1 MGSSDELR
9 RLGLHAL
16 ASRALLVTLFALFAW
31 ANFRHW
37 RDTGK
42 PSGLGTT
49 ALEAWAAVLFLVRRP
64 TACVSR
70 NAVAWI
76 AAPIGSFAMLF
87 ARPSSEGLP
96 ALPCELLQLAG
107 VFLALVSLATLG
119 RSFGL
124 VAANRGVKTRGPYR
138 VVRHPAYSGY
148 LVAYCGYVL
157 ANPTLP
163 NLALLVL
170 GTGFQLLRVH
180 EEERVLAGD
189 LRYQQYCGAVRYRM
203 IPRLY

>member
-1 MGSSDELR
+1 MGSSDGSHR
-9 RLGLHAL
+9 VGLQAV
-16 ASRALLVTLFALFAW
+16 AARALLVTLFGLFAW

-37 RDTGK
+37 QDTGR

-64 TACVSR
+64 TERVSR

-107 VFLALVSLATLG
+107 VFLALASLATLG
-119 RSFGL
+119 R
-124 VAANRGVKTRGPYR
+124 
-138 VVRHPAYSGY
+138 
-148 LVAYCGYVL
+148 
-157 ANPTLP
+157 
-163 NLALLVL
+163 
-170 GTGFQLLRVH
+170 
-180 EEERVLAGD
+180 
-189 LRYQQYCGAVRYRM
+189 
-203 IPRLY
+203 

>member
-1 MGSSDELR
+1 MGSSDEPR

-16 ASRALLVTLFALFAW
+16 ASRALLVLLFGLFAW

-49 ALEAWAAVLFLVRRP
+49 ALEAWAAVLFLIRRP
-64 TACVSR
+64 TERVSR

-76 AAPIGSFAMLF
+76 AAPIGSFAMLL

-107 VFLALVSLATLG
+107 VLLALASLATLG

-138 VVRHPAYSGY
+138 FVRHPAYSGY

-157 ANPTLP
+157 ANPAPP
-163 NLALLVL
+163 NVALLVL

-189 LRYQQYCGAVRYRM
+189 LLYQQYCGAVRYRM

>member
-9 RLGLHAL
+9 RLRLQAL
-16 ASRALLVTLFALFAW
+16 GSRALLVTLFVLFAW
-31 ANFRHW
+31 ANLRHW
-37 RDTGK
+37 QDTGK

-49 ALEAWAAVLFLVRRP
+49 ALEAWAAVLFLTRRA
-64 TACVSR
+64 TERVSR

-87 ARPSSEGLP
+87 ARPSSGGLP

-107 VFLALVSLATLG
+107 VILALASLATLG

-138 VVRHPAYSGY
+138 FVRHPAYSGY

-163 NLALLVL
+163 NVALLVV

-180 EEERVLAGD
+180 EEEHLLAGD
-189 LRYQQYCGAVRYRM
+189 PLYQQYSGAVRYRL